1 MLAHET
7 ARLSSLGSSTV
18 RLFFFLYTFGIM
30 SAQEDGVK
38 MGQVTVWARLGHL
51 DGLTGGPGVH
61 LYRK

>member
-1 MLAHET
+1 MKQQ
-7 ARLSSLGSSTV
+7 GSPHWDQV
-18 RLFFFLYTFGIM
+18 QFVYFFFHTFGIM